1 MTGAQPAG
9 AAIGAYLD
17 AHRTLTL
24 ATVGRDGLPHATSL
38 LYRRDGGDLYV
49 MVDAAS
55 RTAGNLG
62 DTGPVA
68 ATIDDAA
75 DPAAWRSLQLSGAAE
90 LVADPAEAQ
99 GVREALGATFPSGAG
114 AERRLYRLVPDEIRL
129 LERGVERAVA
139 ASGALTRAGGVAES
153 QLPAAVRASLEER
166 TAAAGE
172 PIVRQGQAPDRFYVI
187 VAGECDVVR
196 DGGGGRQ
203 VLARLGPG
211 RFFGE
216 TGLLAGVP
224 RTATVVAVG
233 EVRLLA
239 LTRTSFRT
247 ALTELG
253 GTAEEL
259 ARAIYAGAR

>member
-24 ATVGRDGLPHATSL
+24 ATVGRDGLPHAASL

-62 DTGPVA
+62 DTGPIA
-68 ATIDDAA
+68 ATIDDGA
-75 DPAAWRSLQLSGAAE
+75 DPAAWRSLQLTGAAE
-90 LVADPAEAQ
+90 LVADPTEAA
-99 GVREALGATFPSGAG
+99 GVRDALDAAFPSGAG
-114 AERRLYRLVPDEIRL
+114 PERRLYRLVPDEIRL
-129 LERGVERAVA
+129 LERGAERAVA

-153 QLPAAVRASLEER
+153 QIPAGVRASLEVR
-166 TAAAGE
+166 SAAAGE

-239 LTRTSFRT
+239 LTRANFRA